1 LLFTVGPNVIRK
13 GDPTVPLFFQRSSV
27 NLSYEYLYDTLS
39 QRTFNYFTSAYT
51 FNLDPDGNI
60 GLTLSYRHGDL
71 PTTAQNIDQYMAAL
85 SVKLDADL
93 AKQSGE

>member
-1 LLFTVGPNVIRK
+1 
-13 GDPTVPLFFQRSSV
+13 V